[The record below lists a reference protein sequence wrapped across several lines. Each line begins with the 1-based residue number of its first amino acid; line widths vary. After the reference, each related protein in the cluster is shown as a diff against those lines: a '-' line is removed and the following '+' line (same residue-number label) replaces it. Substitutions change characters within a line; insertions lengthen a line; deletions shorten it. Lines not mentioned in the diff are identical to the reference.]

1 MKKNLKGLVERLA
14 HLETEAPNIATGEL
28 DTFSALEIV
37 QHINEED
44 RKTANI
50 VAGALTEISRAVE
63 VAAQAL
69 RSGGR
74 IIYVGAGTS
83 GRLGVLDA
91 SECPPTFGTDPSQV
105 IGIISG
111 GYETLVLSK
120 EGVED
125 NAAQAVSDMIKLKLQ
140 KRDFVVGITASKRT
154 PYTIAALKDA
164 AKAGCV
170 TALIICND
178 ALDMEIEPDIMIS
191 LPVGPEVITGS
202 TRMKSGTVTKMTLNM
217 ISTGAM
223 TLIGKTYGNLMVDLQ
238 STSDKLLA
246 RSRKILMDLLRID
259 YEHSEQALGAADGSV
274 KVAIIMQA
282 LEIDKSRA
290 VKRLKDSAGFVRKA
304 LGDVHLPGE
313 QKRMVEK

>member
-28 DTFSALEIV
+28 DTLSAFEIL
-37 QHINEED
+37 QRINDED
-44 RKTANI
+44 RKTPDI
-50 VAGALTEISRAVE
+50 VGGALPEISRAVE
-63 VAAQAL
+63 AAAGAL

-74 IIYVGAGTS
+74 IVYVGAGTS

-91 SECPPTFGTDPSQV
+91 SECPPTFGTDPAQV
-105 IGIISG
+105 VGVISG

-170 TALIICND
+170 TALIICNEAVD
-178 ALDMEIEPDIMIS
+178 LEIDPDIMIS

-217 ISTGAM
+217 ITTGAM

-238 STSDKLLA
+238 STSDKLAA
-246 RSRKILMDLLRID
+246 RSRKMLMDLLGID
-259 YEHSEQALGAADGSV
+259 YEQAEKALDAAGGSV
-274 KVAIIMQA
+274 KMAILMQA
-282 LEIDKSRA
+282 LEIDKAESVR
-290 VKRLKDSAGFVRKA
+290 RLKESGGFVRKA
-304 LGDVHLPGE
+304 LGDVHLPRPAKE
-313 QKRMVEK
+313 SS

>member
-1 MKKNLKGLVERLA
+1 MKKDLRGLVERLA
-14 HLETEAPNIATGEL
+14 HIETEAPNIATGEL
-28 DTFSALEIV
+28 DTFSALEVV

-44 RKTANI
+44 RKTPD
-50 VAGALTEISRAVE
+50 VVGAALQEISRAVE
-63 VAAQAL
+63 AAAHAL

-91 SECPPTFGTDPSQV
+91 SECPPTFGTEPSQV
-105 IGIISG
+105 VGVISG
-111 GYETLVLSK
+111 GYDTLVLSK

-170 TALIICND
+170 TALIICNEAVD
-178 ALDMEIEPDIMIS
+178 LEIEPDIIIS

-238 STSDKLLA
+238 STSDKLAA
-246 RSRKILMDLLRID
+246 RSRKMLMDLLRID
-259 YEHSEQALGAADGSV
+259 YEQAERLLESADGSV
-274 KVAIIMQA
+274 KAAILMQA
-282 LEIDKSRA
+282 LEINKSEA
-290 VKRLKDSAGFVRKA
+290 LKRLKTSGGFVRKA
-304 LGDVHLPGE
+304 LSGLHLPGE
-313 QKRMVEK
+313 QKGVVD